1 VTQMARELNDARTY
15 WRTERVSAR
24 RLAVMDR
31 ATEELVAKGIRK
43 TALKVGDSVQDFIL
57 MDAHG
62 NPVRLWDLL
71 KDGPTVIS
79 FYRGG
84 WCIYC
89 DIELRGLQR
98 IFPQIEELGASLI
111 AISPQLPDNSMLTEE
126 RLQLKFPILSDVGNV
141 VAKRLGVV
149 FELPPSL
156 VRLYREFGHELAQM
170 NGPTG
175 ANELPVPATFV
186 IDCKGITR
194 LAFID
199 EDYTKRLDPERIIA
213 ILRRL

>member
-1 VTQMARELNDARTY
+1 MAEMARELDAARTY
-15 WRTERVSAR
+15 WRTERISAR

-43 TALKVGDSVQDFIL
+43 SALKVGDSVQDFIL
-57 MDAHG
+57 MDVHG

-71 KDGPTVIS
+71 KRGPTVIS

-84 WCIYC
+84 WCVYC

-98 IFPQIEELGASLI
+98 IYPQIEALGASLI

-126 RLQLKFPILSDVGNV
+126 MLQLKFPILSDVGNV
-141 VAKRLGVV
+141 VARRLGIV

-156 VRLYREFGHELAQM
+156 VKLYREFGHELAQM
-170 NGPTG
+170 NGPAG
-175 ANELPVPATFV
+175 AKELPVPATFV
-186 IDCKGITR
+186 IDRKGVTR
-194 LAFID
+194 LSFID

-213 ILRRL
+213 TLRGL

>member
-1 VTQMARELNDARTY
+1 MARELDAARTY
-15 WRTERVSAR
+15 WRTEGISAR

-71 KDGPTVIS
+71 KHGPTVIS

-84 WCIYC
+84 WCVYC

-98 IFPQIEELGASLI
+98 IFPRIQELGASLI

-126 RLQLKFPILSDVGNV
+126 KLQLKFPVLSDVGNV
-141 VAKRLGVV
+141 VAKRLGIV

-156 VRLYREFGHELAQM
+156 VKLYRGFGHELAQM

-175 ANELPVPATFV
+175 AKELPVPATFV
-186 IDCKGITR
+186 IDRNGIIR

-199 EDYTKRLDPERIIA
+199 EDYTKRLDPEGIIA
-213 ILRRL
+213 TLRRL